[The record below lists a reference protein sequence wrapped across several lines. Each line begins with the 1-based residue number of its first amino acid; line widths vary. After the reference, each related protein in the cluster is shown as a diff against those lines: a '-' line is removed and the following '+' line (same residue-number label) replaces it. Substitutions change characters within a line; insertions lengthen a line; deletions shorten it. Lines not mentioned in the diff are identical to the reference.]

1 MAARPQLRALAE
13 RVGILPFYQ
22 PMAGAPRRLTRDAT
36 RELLLAAMGVDA
48 SSEAA
53 ARRVLS
59 AFEER
64 ETGRL
69 LAPVRVE
76 ALGTRRAARLPVRW
90 PAAAAARVD
99 WRLELCEES
108 GRRSTLEGRASLA
121 GARPPASLPL
131 PQPEEPGYHRLRL
144 VLDGGG
150 DCREAEQR
158 FIACAPRCYEVHE
171 ALGGGKAFGLLANLY
186 GVRSRR
192 NWGVGDLGDL
202 RPLAKLA
209 AEVGAAFIGVNPLHA
224 SRSQGV
230 DVSPY
235 SPVSRLFRNEI
246 YLAVEAIPE
255 LRECPAARRRIADPG
270 FSRELEQLRQRAEV
284 AYDEV
289 RAAKR
294 EVLQQL
300 HRVFAARHREA
311 NGARGRAYAR
321 FCASQDPALTGFAT
335 FVALAEQLGAE
346 GRSADWRVWPARY
359 RDPRS
364 PAVQRFREEHAEAV
378 DFHRW
383 VQFELE
389 RQLGQAAAS
398 GRRAGLPIGLYH
410 DLAVGSAPSGYDTW
424 AERDLFARGAS
435 IGAPP
440 DAFAERGQDWTL
452 PPLIPQRLLESGY
465 DYWIRLLR
473 AVFAHGGALRIDH
486 VMGLDRLWWVPA
498 GGEPGAGAYVRYPA
512 RDLLGILALESRRHR
527 ALVVGE
533 DLGTVPRGFEARLA
547 RWGVLSSR
555 VLYFEREG
563 RGFRSA
569 RRYSPRALVTS
580 STHDLPPLAGFFS
593 ARDLELRRRVGAI
606 SDRAALEAARR
617 ERAETCAAL
626 LRRLGPQAQRAAR
639 QGESAHGSLAAAV
652 VRFLSRT
659 PAPLVAFS
667 LDDLVGETLPVNLP
681 GVPQKRHP
689 SWTRRMSV
697 AVEDL
702 RDHPIFCRA
711 VAAVPRTRRR
721 GGGKL
726 S

>member
-1 MAARPQLRALAE
+1 VAARPQLRALAE
-13 RVGILPFYQ
+13 HLGILPYYQ
-22 PMAGAPRRLTRDAT
+22 PMAGAPRRLTRDSA
-36 RELLLAAMGVDA
+36 RELLLAAMGIDA

-53 ARRVLS
+53 AKRALA

-64 ETGRL
+64 EAGRL

-76 ALGTRRAARLPVRW
+76 VLGTRGAERLPVRW
-90 PAAAAARVD
+90 PATAAARVD
-99 WRLELCEES
+99 WRVELCEES
-108 GRRSTLEGRASLA
+108 GRRSTLEGRTSLG
-121 GARPPASLPL
+121 GARPSASLPL
-131 PQPEEPGYHRLRL
+131 PPAAEPGYHRLRL
-144 VLDGGG
+144 VAEGGG
-150 DCREAEQR
+150 ERHEAEQR
-158 FIACAPRCYEVHE
+158 FIACPPRCYEVRE
-171 ALGGGKAFGLLANLY
+171 ALGRGKAFGLLANLY

-192 NWGVGDLGDL
+192 SWGVGDLGDL
-202 RPLAKLA
+202 RALARLA
-209 AEVGAAFIGVNPLHA
+209 AEVGAAFVGVNPLHA
-224 SRSQGV
+224 SRNQGV
-230 DVSPY
+230 EVSPY

-255 LRECPAARRRIADPG
+255 LRECPTARRRIADPR
-270 FSRELEQLRQRAEV
+270 FARKLERLRERADV

-289 RAAKR
+289 RVAKR

-300 HRVFAARHREA
+300 HRVFTARHRE
-311 NGARGRAYAR
+311 GGSQRGRAYAR
-321 FCASQDPALTGFAT
+321 FRARRDPELTGFAT
-335 FVALAEQLGAE
+335 FVALGEKLSAE
-346 GRSADWRVWPARY
+346 GRSADWRAWPARY
-359 RDPRS
+359 RDPGS

-378 DFHRW
+378 DFQRW
-383 VQFELE
+383 IQFELE
-389 RQLGQAAAS
+389 RQLAQAAAG
-398 GRRAGLPIGLYH
+398 GRRAGLPIGFYY

-424 AERDLFARGAS
+424 AEPDLFARGAS

-440 DAFAERGQDWTL
+440 DDFAERGQDWTL
-452 PPLIPQRLLESGY
+452 PPLIPQRLRETGY

-486 VMGLDRLWWVPA
+486 VMGLYRLWWVPA
-498 GGEPGAGAYVRYPA
+498 GHEPDAGAYVRYPA
-512 RDLLGILALESRRHR
+512 RDLLGILALESRRQR

-533 DLGTVPRGFEARLA
+533 DLGTVPRGFAARMA

-563 RGFRSA
+563 RGFRCA
-569 RRYSPRALVTS
+569 RGYSRRALVTS
-580 STHDLPPLAGFFS
+580 STHDLPPLAGFFA

-606 SDRAALEAARR
+606 ADETAFEAARR

-626 LRRLGPQAQRAAR
+626 LRRLGPRAQRAAR

-681 GVPQKRHP
+681 GVPQKRYP
-689 SWTRRMSV
+689 SWTQRMSV
-697 AVEDL
+697 AVEKL
-702 RDHPIFCRA
+702 RDHPTFRRA

-721 GGGKL
+721 GGGPL

>member
-1 MAARPQLRALAE
+1 
-13 RVGILPFYQ
+13 
-22 PMAGAPRRLTRDAT
+22 
-36 RELLLAAMGVDA
+36 
-48 SSEAA
+48 
-53 ARRVLS
+53 
-59 AFEER
+59 
-64 ETGRL
+64 
-69 LAPVRVE
+69 
-76 ALGTRRAARLPVRW
+76 
-90 PAAAAARVD
+90 
-99 WRLELCEES
+99 
-108 GRRSTLEGRASLA
+108 
-121 GARPPASLPL
+121 
-131 PQPEEPGYHRLRL
+131 
-144 VLDGGG
+144 
-150 DCREAEQR
+150 
-158 FIACAPRCYEVHE
+158 
-171 ALGGGKAFGLLANLY
+171 
-186 GVRSRR
+186 
-192 NWGVGDLGDL
+192 
-202 RPLAKLA
+202 
-209 AEVGAAFIGVNPLHA
+209 
-224 SRSQGV
+224 
-230 DVSPY
+230 
-235 SPVSRLFRNEI
+235 VSRLFRNEI

-255 LRECPAARRRIADPG
+255 LRECPAARRRIAGPR
-270 FSRELEQLRQRAEV
+270 FSRELERLRQRAEV

-300 HRVFAARHREA
+300 HRVFATRHREA
-311 NGARGRAYAR
+311 NGQRGRAYAR
-321 FCASQDPALTGFAT
+321 FRARQDPALTGFAT
-335 FVALAEQLGAE
+335 FVALGEQLSAE
-346 GRSADWRVWPARY
+346 GRSADWRAWPARY

-389 RQLGQAAAS
+389 RQLAQAAAS
-398 GRRAGLPIGLYH
+398 GRRAGLPIGLYY

-486 VMGLDRLWWVPA
+486 VMGLYRLWWVPA

-533 DLGTVPRGFEARLA
+533 DLGTVPRGFAARLA

-580 STHDLPPLAGFFS
+580 STHDLPPLAGFFA

-606 SDRAALEAARR
+606 SDETALEAARR

-659 PAPLVAFS
+659 PARLVAFS

-702 RDHPIFCRA
+702 RDHPTFCRA

-721 GGGKL
+721 GGGTF